1 MTSKEKKQILNN
13 FIETENRVKELEQ
26 ELEKLWSRATSTSP
40 NLDGLP
46 RGSGGVDKIQS
57 AVERIEKLV
66 KLIDDERDELAA
78 VQYRI
83 MSAIRKLPDITER
96 RIIHL
101 KYIGEADSKYH
112 RTMPLWKIANELGYS
127 HDRIRHIHSAA
138 ILHLE
143 L

>member
-1 MTSKEKKQILNN
+1 MTKKEKKEVLDN
-13 FIETENRVKELEQ
+13 FIKIEKRVKELED
-26 ELEKLWSRATSTSP
+26 ELERLWSRATSTSP

-46 RGSGGVDKIQS
+46 RGSGGVDKVQS
-57 AVERIEKLV
+57 GIEKIENLV

-83 MSAIRKLPDITER
+83 MSAIHKLPDITER

-101 KYIGEADSKYH
+101 KYIGVPEVKYH

-127 HDRIRHIHSAA
+127 HDRIRHIHTDA
-138 ILHLE
+138 ITHLE

>member
-1 MTSKEKKQILNN
+1 MTIKEKKEILNN
-13 FIETENRVKELEQ
+13 FIKTENRVRELEN
-26 ELEKLWSRATSTSP
+26 ELEMLWSRATSASP

-46 RGSGGVDKIQS
+46 RGCSGTDKTQS

-66 KLIDDERDELAA
+66 KLIDEERDKLAT
-78 VQYRI
+78 VQYQI

-101 KYIGEADSKYH
+101 KYIGEPNDKQH
-112 RTMPLWKIANELGYS
+112 RTMPLWKIANKLDYS
-127 HDRIRHIHSAA
+127 HDRIRHIHGIAL
-138 ILHLE
+138 LHLE

>member
-1 MTSKEKKQILNN
+1 MNVKEKKEILNN
-13 FIETENRVKELEQ
+13 FLKIESRVRELEE
-26 ELEKLWSRATSTSP
+26 ELEKLWSRATSASP
-40 NLDGLP
+40 NLDGMP
-46 RGSGGVDKIQS
+46 RSNNGMS
-57 AVERIEKLV
+57 ATQNAIERMDKLV
-66 KLIDDERDELAA
+66 KLIDDERDELAT

-83 MSAIRKLPDITER
+83 MTAIRKLPDITER

-112 RTMPLWKIANELGYS
+112 RTMPLWKIANKLGYS

-138 ILHLE
+138 LLHLE

>member
-1 MTSKEKKQILNN
+1 MTVKKKKEILNN
-13 FIETENRVKELEQ
+13 FIKIENRVKELEN
-26 ELEKLWSRATSTSP
+26 ELEKLWSHATYTAP

-46 RGSGGVDKIQS
+46 RGSSGTDKTQS
-57 AVERIEKLV
+57 AVERIENLV
-66 KLIDDERDELAA
+66 KLIDDERDELAT

-83 MSAIRKLPDITER
+83 MCAIRKLPDITER

-101 KYIGEADSKYH
+101 KYIGEPDIIYH
-112 RTMPLWKIANELGYS
+112 RTMPLWKIANKLGYS

-138 ILHLE
+138 LLHLE

>member
-1 MTSKEKKQILNN
+1 MTVKEKKEVLNN
-13 FIETENRVKELEQ
+13 FIKTEKRVKELEG
-26 ELEKLWSRATSTSP
+26 ELERLWSRVTSTTP
-40 NLDGLP
+40 NLNGLP
-46 RGSGGVDKIQS
+46 LGSGGVDKVQS
-57 AVERIEKLV
+57 GVERIERLV
-66 KLIDDERDELAA
+66 KLIDDERDELAS

-101 KYIGEADSKYH
+101 KYIGVPEIKYH

-127 HDRIRHIHSAA
+127 HDRIRHLHSIA
-138 ILHLE
+138 IAHLE

>member
-1 MTSKEKKQILNN
+1 MTAKEKKEVLNN
-13 FIETENRVKELEQ
+13 FIKIEKRVKELES
-26 ELEKLWSRATSTSP
+26 ELERLWSRATSTTP

-46 RGSGGVDKIQS
+46 RGSGGVDKVQIG
-57 AVERIEKLV
+57 VERIEHLV

-83 MSAIRKLPDITER
+83 MSAIRKLPDITQR

-101 KYIGEADSKYH
+101 KYIGVPEVKYH

-138 ILHLE
+138 LLHLE